1 MPHPLVLPLSAA
13 LVSSLALLTTPAFA
27 TEADDAERL
36 CEERI
41 REVYGVSRLRDVWSE
56 QVGNHKFRVHGKV
69 KNDNQLYPFDCKIK
83 YGQVQSYAYE
93 GPHDRHGDHDGKLG
107 TALAVGAGLAIVA
120 ALAATRS
127 GDGGQGEPSLQ
138 VPKTALEDDCHDA
151 LESRIRYDRDASA
164 QVSLRGSNLNGRDLS
179 GEARVSYQAERPN
192 RASFT
197 CHFDPDGRLLDS
209 SYQLY

>member
-1 MPHPLVLPLSAA
+1 MPHPAVVPLTSALVLA
-13 LVSSLALLTTPAFA
+13 LALPSPAYA
-27 TEADDAERL
+27 TEADDAQRL

-41 REVYGVSRLRDVWSE
+41 REVYGVSHLRDVWTE
-56 QVGNHKFRVHGKV
+56 QVGNHKFRVQGQV
-69 KNDNQLYPFDCKIK
+69 KDDHQLYPFDCKIK

-120 ALAATRS
+120 AIAASRS

-138 VPKTALEDDCHDA
+138 VAKTALDDDCHDA
-151 LESRIRYDRDASA
+151 LESRIRYERNGAA
-164 QVSLRGSNLNGRDLS
+164 QVSLRNTELSGRDLS
-179 GEARVSYQAERPN
+179 GEARVSYYDGRAK

-197 CHFDPDGRLLDS
+197 CHFDPQGRLLDS